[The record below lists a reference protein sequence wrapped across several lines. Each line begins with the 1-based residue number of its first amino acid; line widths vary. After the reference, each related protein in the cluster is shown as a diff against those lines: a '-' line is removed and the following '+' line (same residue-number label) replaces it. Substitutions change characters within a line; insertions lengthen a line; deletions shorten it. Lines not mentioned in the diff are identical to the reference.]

1 MQKKRLALFFL
12 ALIFILTLVP
22 AYYPPDD
29 EALQQNSSLCD
40 IYSQLFTATGTF
52 CDFSHTPGWTGVSLS
67 LDIFYYFSQY
77 IPSSTATRA
86 PPA

>member
-29 EALQQNSSLCD
+29 EALRQNSSLCD

-52 CDFSHTPGWTGVSLS
+52 CDFNHPPGWTGVSLS
-67 LDIFYYFSQY
+67 LDIFYCFSEY
-77 IPSSTATRA
+77 LPAA
-86 PPA
+86 HAPCGPPA